1 MEHSVWN
8 ILSGK
13 TGWTFHVLHC
23 SGKFSTKTTWKV
35 LFHLLSTWIFQEL
48 FVNGKKPRF
57 VGIILWAQRF
67 LSTSS
72 MDRCKNSWSSLFL
85 GWNGG
90 SKLNDDKY
98 VHLRSAISKTEDKM
112 RNMIFSSFI
121 ELFLCILW
129 RSQYLI

>member
-1 MEHSVWN
+1 MGSKVSKHQQHGPMQKFMEFP
-8 ILSGK
+8 L
-13 TGWTFHVLHC
+13 
-23 SGKFSTKTTWKV
+23 
-35 LFHLLSTWIFQEL
+35 
-48 FVNGKKPRF
+48 PR
-57 VGIILWAQRF
+57 LN
-67 LSTSS
+67 
-72 MDRCKNSWSSLFL
+72 C
-85 GWNGG
+85 G